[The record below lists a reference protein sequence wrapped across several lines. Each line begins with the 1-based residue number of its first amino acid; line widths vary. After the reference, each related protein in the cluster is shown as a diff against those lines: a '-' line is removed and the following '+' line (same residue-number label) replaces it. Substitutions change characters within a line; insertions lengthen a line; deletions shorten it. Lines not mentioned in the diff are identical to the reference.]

1 MPCPPPTS
9 FCSQRPPQAL
19 LISPSGEH
27 LAARPFLS
35 ELSPT
40 PLVFRD
46 EEDAVQGHN
55 DPLPSPW
62 FSSKLLYTP
71 FPFFICDPGRVGI
84 RWPHLSSHRTE
95 GYHQVSIFKITQ
107 RGSSRPSTL
116 GIQTPWPGPFS
127 VY

>member
-1 MPCPPPTS
+1 MEGGVSALPTS
-9 FCSQRPPQAL
+9 HLILLPAAPQAL

-40 PLVFRD
+40 PPPPLVFRD
-46 EEDAVQGHN
+46 EEDVVQGHN

-71 FPFFICDPGRVGI
+71 FPFSFA
-84 RWPHLSSHRTE
+84 
-95 GYHQVSIFKITQ
+95 
-107 RGSSRPSTL
+107 
-116 GIQTPWPGPFS
+116 IQAG
-127 VY
+127 

>member
-1 MPCPPPTS
+1 MEGGVSALPTS
-9 FCSQRPPQAL
+9 HLILLPAAPHAL

-62 FSSKLLYTP
+62 FSSKLFYTP
-71 FPFFICDPGRVGI
+71 FPFSFA
-84 RWPHLSSHRTE
+84 
-95 GYHQVSIFKITQ
+95 
-107 RGSSRPSTL
+107 
-116 GIQTPWPGPFS
+116 IQAG
-127 VY
+127 